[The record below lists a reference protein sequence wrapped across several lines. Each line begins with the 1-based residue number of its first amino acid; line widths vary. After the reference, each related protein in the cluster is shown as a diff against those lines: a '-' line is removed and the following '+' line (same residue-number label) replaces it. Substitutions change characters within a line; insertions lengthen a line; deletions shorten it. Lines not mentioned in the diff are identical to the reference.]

1 MHQCS
6 RRGDGLKCSFV
17 EDKHMEFENKEEGDI
32 KDDSRIFGLSKG
44 KMKKQ

>member
-1 MHQCS
+1 MYQCS

-17 EDKHMEFENKEEGDI
+17 EYKHMEFENKEEGDI
-32 KDDSRIFGLSKG
+32 KDESHISGLSNG